1 MSAEHDL
8 RRCTNR
14 EVRKI
19 IAAAIDS
26 GLRYRKTKSG
36 LMFFAHKGE
45 GRVTIHFTDSDHRAR
60 KNMIANFRAIGF
72 DPLQKGT
79 A

>member
-8 RRCTNR
+8 RRCADR
-14 EVRKI
+14 ETRKV
-19 IAAAIDS
+19 IAAAIDA

-36 LMFFAHKGE
+36 LMFFEHNGE

-60 KNMIANFRAIGF
+60 KNMIAQFRKIGF
-72 DPLQKGT
+72 DPLQKVSQ
-79 A
+79 

>member
-8 RRCTNR
+8 RRCSDR
-14 EVRKI
+14 ETRKI
-19 IAAAIDS
+19 IAAAIDA

-72 DPLQKGT
+72 DPLEKAT
-79 A
+79 K

>member
-8 RRCTNR
+8 RRCTDR
-14 EVRKI
+14 ETRKI
-19 IAAAIDS
+19 IAAAIDA

-36 LMFFAHKGE
+36 LMFFAHKGD

-60 KNMIANFRAIGF
+60 KNMVSNFRKIGF
-72 DPLQKGT
+72 DPLPKESK
-79 A
+79 